1 MNGVLV
7 DSSVWIEYFKKRNS
21 PISVEL
27 DLLIDSG
34 DICLNDLV
42 LAELV
47 PSLRARKQSE
57 LIDILQSLE
66 RFPVK
71 IDWDEIISLQTK
83 NLRHGINKV
92 GIPDLMILQNVLQND
107 ASLFTLDKHFR
118 LMQGL
123 VKFQLH
129 GKGHFA

>member
-1 MNGVLV
+1 MSGVLV

-66 RFPVK
+66 RFPLR

-92 GIPDLMILQNVLQND
+92 GIPDLMILQNALQNN

-123 VKFQLH
+123 VKFRLH